1 MSKSIV
7 AFSIVLSVLLIM
19 GVSSNFAFAQNGK
32 IKLVAANEEKKKTV
46 DKAKAFAEEMRK
58 KVLEKYHN
66 DYKSK
71 KEDSKKQ
78 IALDAKKK
86 LSSSKKLTK

>member
-1 MSKSIV
+1 MSKTLV

-19 GVSSNFAFAQNGK
+19 GVSSNFVFAQTGK
-32 IKLVAANEEKKKTV
+32 IKLVAANEEKKKTAEQ
-46 DKAKAFAEEMRK
+46 AKAFAEEMRK

-71 KEDSKKQ
+71 KDDSKKQ

-86 LSSSKKLTK
+86 LNSSKKLTK

>member
-1 MSKSIV
+1 MSKTLV
-7 AFSIVLSVLLIM
+7 VFSVVLSVLLIA
-19 GVSSNFAFAQNGK
+19 GVSGNFVSAQTGK
-32 IKLVAANEEKKKTV
+32 IKPVYINEEKKKTN
-46 DKAKAFAEEMRK
+46 DKAKAFADEMRK

-71 KEDSKKQ
+71 KQDSKKQ

-86 LSSSKKLTK
+86 LNSSKKLTK

>member
-1 MSKSIV
+1 MSKTLV
-7 AFSIVLSVLLIM
+7 VFSAVLSVLLIM
-19 GVSSNFAFAQNGK
+19 SMSSNFAFAQTGK
-32 IKLVAANEEKKKTV
+32 IKLVAANEEKKKTS
-46 DKAKAFAEEMRK
+46 DMAKVFAEEMRK

-71 KEDSKKQ
+71 KYDSKKQ

-86 LSSSKKLTK
+86 LDSKKLTK